1 MQFNGKV
8 FYPQKSEYAFIILP
22 IIWVKEFIDTI
33 KNLIEKLI
41 WNELIEGIITN
52 SEVNQVLTIVSFL
65 IFCGFSIFQYY
76 WSDYII
82 KILLFV
88 SIYWFLDQKYAIR
101 QHRNINKK
109 SKILLIHH
117 KNDHCHWEITTPKA
131 EINQKEFKSGDITG
145 VTLQKV
151 KVYSGIFSQ
160 VIVWCWQVSIVINDD
175 LQLILD
181 EERNLGKTWC
191 KAQEIADYF
200 RVSLNFSNDTEES
213 DHANKSD
220 FLRIRKMPSSWHIY
234 SQWTLKHSWQLIGK
248 AFNKAGL
255 LLFTV
260 LLFKFTKSF
269 GQLIVTG
276 DISSIISLTT
286 ITPNIWELVYIL
298 FGVAAI
304 IIEGAKISQNRRIDL
319 DKNVVRYLVNN
330 REISTF
336 YLPEIKS
343 ITTIYQPKATLII
356 CTNSDI
362 LEINNLLYEDDYRAL
377 SKGIEEGLE
386 HFEKV

>member
-8 FYPQKSEYAFIILP
+8 FYPQQSKYALIIQPFIWI
-22 IIWVKEFIDTI
+22 KEFIDTI
-33 KNLIEKLI
+33 KKLLERLI
-41 WNELIEGIITN
+41 WNELIEGIVTN
-52 SEVNQVLTIVSFL
+52 NEIVTSIAFL
-65 IFCGFSIFQYY
+65 IFCVFSIFQYY
-76 WSDYII
+76 WSHYII

-101 QHRNINKK
+101 QHRNIIQK

-117 KNDHCHWEITTPKA
+117 KNDHCYWEIVTPKV
-131 EINQKEFKSGDITG
+131 EINRKEFKVEDITG
-145 VTLQKV
+145 ITLQKV
-151 KVYSGIFSQ
+151 EVYSGIFSQ

-181 EERNLGKTWC
+181 EDQNLEKVWC

-200 RVSLNFSNDTEES
+200 GAQLNFSNDIQQ
-213 DHANKSD
+213 DHHVNKSD

-234 SQWTLKHSWQLIGK
+234 SQWTLKHSWQLIGQ
-248 AFNKAGL
+248 AFNKAGF

-260 LLFKFTKSF
+260 LLFKFTKTF

-276 DISSIISLTT
+276 DISSPTFLKA
-286 ITPNIWELVYIL
+286 ITLGKWELIYIF
-298 FGVAAI
+298 FGVTAI

-319 DKNVVRYLVNN
+319 DKNSLKYLVNN
-330 REISTF
+330 REIATF

-343 ITTIYQPKATLII
+343 VTTIFQPKATLII
-356 CTNSDI
+356 CTKSDI
-362 LEINNLLYEDDYRAL
+362 LEIENLLYEDDYRAL
-377 SKGIEEGLE
+377 RKGLEEGLE
-386 HFEKV
+386 HFGNM